1 MVILNMPIASMK
13 LKIKLIGFS
22 VGLLLQKSLND
33 LLSLNGRTIFKRN
46 GEIEMKEVSHNE
58 WMNTVK
64 KLNEEQPSV
73 IDLVNQQ
80 IESYENEKEGRDE

>member
-1 MVILNMPIASMK
+1 
-13 LKIKLIGFS
+13 
-22 VGLLLQKSLND
+22 
-33 LLSLNGRTIFKRN
+33 
-46 GEIEMKEVSHNE
+46 MKEVSHNE

-80 IESYENEKEGRDE
+80 IESYENDKEGRGKRGKNE

>member
-1 MVILNMPIASMK
+1 
-13 LKIKLIGFS
+13 
-22 VGLLLQKSLND
+22 
-33 LLSLNGRTIFKRN
+33 
-46 GEIEMKEVSHNE
+46 MKEVSHNE

-80 IESYENEKEGRDE
+80 IESYENDKEGRGKRGKNEWGYSETIPWNSL

>member
-1 MVILNMPIASMK
+1 MNKITIQNRMER
-13 LKIKLIGFS
+13 LK
-22 VGLLLQKSLND
+22 
-33 LLSLNGRTIFKRN
+33 
-46 GEIEMKEVSHNE
+46 MKEVSHNE

-80 IESYENEKEGRDE
+80 IESYENDKEGRDE

>member
-1 MVILNMPIASMK
+1 MVVLNMQTASMK

-33 LLSLNGRTIFKRN
+33 LLSLNGKTIFKRN

-58 WMNTVK
+58 WMNAVK
-64 KLNEEQPSV
+64 KLNEGQPSV

-80 IESYENEKEGRDE
+80 IESYENDKEGRDE